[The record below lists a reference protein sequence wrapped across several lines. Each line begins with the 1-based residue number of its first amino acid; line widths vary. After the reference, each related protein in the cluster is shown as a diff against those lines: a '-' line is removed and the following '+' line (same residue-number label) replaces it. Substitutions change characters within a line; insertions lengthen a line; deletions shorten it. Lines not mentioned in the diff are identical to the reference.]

1 MANPYMRD
9 ALLEQMNP
17 DVQAEPQNKLGWNRP
32 ANKTPP
38 QTPDGPGGS
47 FDPGWGIETQRP
59 PTSSAYSP
67 TSTSPTSQA
76 NPGYAT
82 TSPGYEVSTVQPSSS
97 TSPSGTGVNGMDSPY
112 PWDKKA
118 IDAQYQTSLGRSAD
132 EKDYLSHVGNPGGQQ
147 GVLDTIKNSD
157 EAKKYAS
164 TPPVTPPVT
173 PPPITPP
180 VANAGQNRYAG
191 FDTQRAQDPSKS
203 AKDAFYAATQQAP
216 PMPKDKAGSEVWFN
230 QYIKSALESA
240 GYKVD
245 WVKGDKAFVRTREN
259 PQGEEIDF
267 NQGADSDASSVAWQ
281 SNMAGQTTAG
291 TGTGAPGSAGANT
304 AQLNG
309 ALTDPA
315 VLANINAQITALMK
329 QGMTMEQIMTLLN
342 TPPQSTGA

>member
-97 TSPSGTGVNGMDSPY
+97 TSPSGVGVNGLEPQTAPTNPTSPDN
-112 PWDKKA
+112 PNAGATGTGDPGA
-118 IDAQYQTSLGRSAD
+118 SATTTAPTT
-132 EKDYLSHVGNPGGQQ
+132 Y
-147 GVLDTIKNSD
+147 
-157 EAKKYAS
+157 
-164 TPPVTPPVT
+164 
-173 PPPITPP
+173 
-180 VANAGQNRYAG
+180 ANAGQNRYAG
-191 FDTQRAQDPSKS
+191 FDTQRAQDPTTS
-203 AKDAFYAATQQAP
+203 AKDAFYAATQKAP

-230 QYIKSALESA
+230 QYIK
-240 GYKVD
+240 
-245 WVKGDKAFVRTREN
+245 
-259 PQGEEIDF
+259 
-267 NQGADSDASSVAWQ
+267 
-281 SNMAGQTTAG
+281 
-291 TGTGAPGSAGANT
+291 
-304 AQLNG
+304 
-309 ALTDPA
+309 
-315 VLANINAQITALMK
+315 
-329 QGMTMEQIMTLLN
+329 
-342 TPPQSTGA
+342 

>member
-32 ANKTPP
+32 GTRNPATAPM
-38 QTPDGPGGS
+38 T
-47 FDPGWGIETQRP
+47 DPA
-59 PTSSAYSP
+59 PTSSAY
-67 TSTSPTSQA
+67 TSTPTSPTTPT

-97 TSPSGTGVNGMDSPY
+97 TSPSGIGVNGLEPQTAPTNPTSPDN
-112 PWDKKA
+112 PNAGATGTGDPGA
-118 IDAQYQTSLGRSAD
+118 SATTTAPTT
-132 EKDYLSHVGNPGGQQ
+132 Y
-147 GVLDTIKNSD
+147 
-157 EAKKYAS
+157 
-164 TPPVTPPVT
+164 
-173 PPPITPP
+173 
-180 VANAGQNRYAG
+180 ANAGQNRYAG
-191 FDTQRAQDPSKS
+191 FDTQRAQDPTTS
-203 AKDAFYAATQQAP
+203 AKDAFYAATQKAP

>member
-32 ANKTPP
+32 GTRNPATAPM
-38 QTPDGPGGS
+38 T
-47 FDPGWGIETQRP
+47 DPA
-59 PTSSAYSP
+59 PTSSAY
-67 TSTSPTSQA
+67 TSTPTSPTTPT

-97 TSPSGTGVNGMDSPY
+97 TSPSGIGVNGLEPQTAPTNPTSPDN
-112 PWDKKA
+112 PNAGATGTGDPGA
-118 IDAQYQTSLGRSAD
+118 SATTTAPTT
-132 EKDYLSHVGNPGGQQ
+132 Y
-147 GVLDTIKNSD
+147 
-157 EAKKYAS
+157 
-164 TPPVTPPVT
+164 
-173 PPPITPP
+173 
-180 VANAGQNRYAG
+180 ANAGQNRYAG
-191 FDTQRAQDPSKS
+191 FDTQRAQDPTTS
-203 AKDAFYAATQQAP
+203 AKDAFYAATQKAP

-281 SNMAGQTTAG
+281 SNMAGQTTGG
-291 TGTGAPGSAGANT
+291 TGTGAPGSAGANQ

-309 ALTDPA
+309 ALSDPA
-315 VLANINAQITALMK
+315 VLEKINAQIDALMK
-329 QGMTMEQIMTLLN
+329 QGMTMEQIMALFN
-342 TPPQSTGA
+342 TTQQGTGA

>member
-97 TSPSGTGVNGMDSPY
+97 TSPSGVGVNGLEPQTAPTNPTSPDN
-112 PWDKKA
+112 PNAGATGTGDPGA
-118 IDAQYQTSLGRSAD
+118 SAAATA
-132 EKDYLSHVGNPGGQQ
+132 P
-147 GVLDTIKNSD
+147 T
-157 EAKKYAS
+157 
-164 TPPVTPPVT
+164 TPS
-173 PPPITPP
+173 

-281 SNMAGQTTAG
+281 SNMAGQTTGG
-291 TGTGAPGSAGANT
+291 TGTGAPGSAGANQ

-309 ALTDPA
+309 ALSDPA
-315 VLANINAQITALMK
+315 VLEKINAQIDALMK
-329 QGMTMEQIMTLLN
+329 QGMTMEQIMALFN
-342 TPPQSTGA
+342 TTQQGTGA

>member
-32 ANKTPP
+32 GTRNPATAPM
-38 QTPDGPGGS
+38 T
-47 FDPGWGIETQRP
+47 DPA
-59 PTSSAYSP
+59 PTSSAY
-67 TSTSPTSQA
+67 TSTPTSPTTPT

-97 TSPSGTGVNGMDSPY
+97 TSPSGIGVNGLEPQTAPTNPTSPDN
-112 PWDKKA
+112 PNAGATGTGDPGA
-118 IDAQYQTSLGRSAD
+118 SATTAAPTT
-132 EKDYLSHVGNPGGQQ
+132 Y
-147 GVLDTIKNSD
+147 
-157 EAKKYAS
+157 
-164 TPPVTPPVT
+164 
-173 PPPITPP
+173 
-180 VANAGQNRYAG
+180 ANAGQNTYAG
-191 FDTQRAQDPSKS
+191 FDTQRAQDPTTS
-203 AKDAFYAATQQAP
+203 AKDAFYAATQKAP
-216 PMPKDKAGSEVWFN
+216 PMPKDKAGSEAWFN

-281 SNMAGQTTAG
+281 SNMAGQTTGG
-291 TGTGAPGSAGANT
+291 TGTGAPGSAGANQ

-309 ALTDPA
+309 ALSDPA
-315 VLANINAQITALMK
+315 VLEKINAQIDALMK
-329 QGMTMEQIMTLLN
+329 QGMTMEQIMALFN
-342 TPPQSTGA
+342 TTQQGTGA

>member
-32 ANKTPP
+32 VTRNPATAPM
-38 QTPDGPGGS
+38 T
-47 FDPGWGIETQRP
+47 DPA
-59 PTSSAYSP
+59 PTSSAY
-67 TSTSPTSQA
+67 TSTPTSPTTPT

-97 TSPSGTGVNGMDSPY
+97 TSPSGIGVNGLEPQTAPTNPTSPDN
-112 PWDKKA
+112 PNAGTTGTGDPGA
-118 IDAQYQTSLGRSAD
+118 SAAATA
-132 EKDYLSHVGNPGGQQ
+132 P
-147 GVLDTIKNSD
+147 T
-157 EAKKYAS
+157 
-164 TPPVTPPVT
+164 TPS
-173 PPPITPP
+173 

-191 FDTQRAQDPSKS
+191 FDTQRAQDPTTS
-203 AKDAFYAATQQAP
+203 AKDAFYAATQKAP